1 MPAWVGHSVASI
13 SLSVC
18 LFVRALTGKRLEL
31 STPNLLHLY
40 SVAVARHALSKGQ
53 GHMDT
58 KTFVVARLLN
68 DHVSYFAYQ
77 YAAVLPA
84 VVAVVCLHFDT
95 TAYVF

>member
-1 MPAWVGHSVASI
+1 
-13 SLSVC
+13 
-18 LFVRALTGKRLEL
+18 
-31 STPNLLHLY
+31 
-40 SVAVARHALSKGQ
+40 
-53 GHMDT
+53 MDT

-84 VVAVVCLHFDT
+84 VVAVVCLHVDT